1 MRIGLKNIVYIC
13 TLYYIHVKEMARKT
27 QNKSTQKKT
36 KKGNAVD
43 VDIMS
48 RSSIVKFV
56 IGLFFVFVA
65 LFMIIAFSS
74 FLYSGASDYN
84 IVDTQDFGEF
94 YKELTSG
101 NAHARNLCGGFG
113 AKTAYLF
120 INKYFGVAAYF
131 IPVFLIMLGMRLIGS
146 FRIRCVRLFILTGI
160 IMIWTSLLLSALT
173 CDIPA
178 LGDSFFF
185 LGGYSGMNVT
195 KWLGIMIGS
204 PGIYGI
210 LIMVAIFVLV
220 YLSTKTI
227 EVVRNL
233 MRLERIK
240 SFHNPLESLIN
251 KKTDEEDDIEE
262 EGESDEVDE
271 EDETP
276 AHSEDR
282 KREFVDP
289 QTNVIDFGTQ
299 VYGQEEQNEKEPEKV
314 EKPEKM
320 DTEEPQQENDDSTV
334 TVSDTFQVETRNP
347 EPALTT
353 ASVDTAIG
361 FDAVVGR
368 SVAPAT
374 DKNLSRGNI
383 NTPYDPRHDLEYY
396 KYPLLS
402 LLDKSEDS
410 SPRIDMEEQT
420 ANKERIIQ
428 VLHSFGV
435 EISSIKAT
443 IGPTITLYEITPAE
457 GMRISKIRNLED
469 DIALSLAAEGIR
481 IIAPIPGKGTIG
493 IEVPNKKK
501 CIVSMESILNSKTYQ
516 ESKMELPCALGK
528 TITNEVFMIDLAKA
542 PHLLVA
548 GATGMGKSVGLNA
561 IVTSLL
567 YKKHPSELKIVMV
580 DPKKVEF
587 SIYNSI
593 ENHFLAKLEEEE
605 EPIITDTQKVV
616 KTLNS
621 LCKLMDTRYDLLKM
635 AGVRTI
641 KEYNEAFK
649 GRKLNPLQG
658 HDYMP
663 YYVVIIDEFG
673 DLIMTAGKEI
683 ELPICRIAQLARAV
697 GIHMIIATQ
706 RPTAQIITGTIKAN
720 FPARIAFR
728 VAAMMDSRIIL
739 DRPGANQLIGRGDML
754 YLNGGDPTRVQCAF
768 VDTPEVVRICKYI
781 STQQGYSHAAYLP
794 EVDVDGDDSAGGS
807 SDSIG
812 HIDPMFEECAKLVVS
827 TQQGSTS
834 MLQRNFSI
842 GYNRAGKIM
851 DQLQKAGVVGAQIG
865 AKPREVLVQDFNTL
879 DTIVRNLK

>member
-1 MRIGLKNIVYIC
+1 MKKKAPSKG
-13 TLYYIHVKEMARKT
+13 
-27 QNKSTQKKT
+27 SQKKT
-36 KKGNAVD
+36 RTSVVD

-48 RSSIVKFV
+48 KASIVKFV
-56 IGLFFVFVA
+56 IGLILVFTA
-65 LFMIIAFSS
+65 LFMILAFSS

-84 IVDTQDFGEF
+84 IVDTQSFAEL
-94 YKELTSG
+94 YNELTSG
-101 NAHARNLCGGFG
+101 GSHARNICGAFG
-113 AKTAYLF
+113 AKTAFVF
-120 INKYFGVAAYF
+120 INKYFGVAAYLV
-131 IPVFLIMLGMRLIGS
+131 PVFLVLLGMKLIGS
-146 FRIRCVRLFILTGI
+146 FRLRCIRLFILLGVT
-160 IMIWTSLLLSALT
+160 MIWASILLSTLA

-178 LGDSFFF
+178 LGDNFFY
-185 LGGYSGMNVT
+185 LGGYSGMAVT
-195 KWLGIMIGS
+195 KWLGLMIGS

-210 LIMVAIFVLV
+210 LILVAIFVLV

-240 SFHNPLESLIN
+240 SFGNPFESLLN
-251 KKTDEEDDIEE
+251 KSDSDDDEESED
-262 EGESDEVDE
+262 EGETGDDGE
-271 EDETP
+271 P
-276 AHSEDR
+276 
-282 KREFVDP
+282 KEFVDP
-289 QTNVIDFGTQ
+289 KINFIDFTA
-299 VYGQEEQNEKEPEKV
+299 QEKQREREAAAAAAQPDGESQPAAA
-314 EKPEKM
+314 
-320 DTEEPQQENDDSTV
+320 EETVGDSSSTV
-334 TVSDTFQVETRNP
+334 DLGGTTQTEPVASVKGKDDDMFHVETGSTEPAQP
-347 EPALTT
+347 EPP
-353 ASVDTAIG
+353 VDVAVG

-368 SVAPAT
+368 SSGPAT

-410 SPRIDMEEQT
+410 QPRIDMDEQT

-561 IVTSLL
+561 IITSLL
-567 YKKHPSELKIVMV
+567 YKKHPSELKLVMV

-587 SIYNSI
+587 SVYNSI

-621 LCKLMDTRYDLLKM
+621 LCKLMDHRYDLLKM
-635 AGVRTI
+635 AGVRNI
-641 KEYNEAFK
+641 KEYNADFK
-649 GRKLNPLQG
+649 ARKLNPMQG

-663 YYVVIIDEFG
+663 YYVVVIDEFG

-781 STQQGYSHAAYLP
+781 STQQSFGHAAYLP
-794 EVDVDGDDSAGGS
+794 EVDDDGDGSGDGGS

-827 TQQGSTS
+827 SQQGSTS

-851 DQLQKAGVVGAQIG
+851 DQLQKAGVVGAQVG

-879 DTIVRNLK
+879 DTIIRNLK

>member
-1 MRIGLKNIVYIC
+1 
-13 TLYYIHVKEMARKT
+13 MARKT
-27 QNKSTQKKT
+27 QNKGSQKKT
-36 KKGNAVD
+36 KGSAVD

-48 RSSIVKFV
+48 RASIVKFV
-56 IGLFFVFVA
+56 IGLIFVFVA

-84 IVDTQDFGEF
+84 IVDTRDFSEF
-94 YKELTSG
+94 YSELTSG
-101 NAHARNLCGGFG
+101 DSHARNICGGFG

-120 INKYFGVAAYF
+120 INKYFGVAAYL
-131 IPVFLIMLGMRLIGS
+131 IPVFFILLGMRLIGS
-146 FRIRCVRLFILTGI
+146 FRIRCVRLFLLLGI
-160 IMIWTSLLLSALT
+160 IMIWTSLLLSAMT

-178 LGDSFFF
+178 LGDSFFY
-185 LGGYSGMNVT
+185 LGGYSGMCVT
-195 KWLGIMIGS
+195 KWLGVMIGS

-210 LIMVAIFVLV
+210 LILVAILVLV

-240 SFHNPLESLIN
+240 SFHNPLEGLMN
-251 KKTDEEDDIEE
+251 RKTEVDDEE
-262 EGESDEVDE
+262 EVAE
-271 EDETP
+271 ETP
-276 AHSEDR
+276 SDTEDS

-299 VYGQEEQNEKEPEKV
+299 VSGQEEAVEEQSQQDTVVETERKESEEERSGSV
-314 EKPEKM
+314 ELDM
-320 DTEEPQQENDDSTV
+320 DTGNGGATA
-334 TVSDTFQVETRNP
+334 TVSDTFHVETGKT
-347 EPALTT
+347 EPAEPV

-649 GRKLNPLQG
+649 ARKLNPLQG